1 MESKQRTLFFVVFF
15 ILVFIETIIANFEGL
30 QTLHYISKPLIV
42 GSLIVYFFKHNK
54 HLNTHT
60 KKFTSL
66 ALIMSLIGDILL
78 LFVYKS
84 EYFFIAG
91 LLAFLTAHIMY
102 CLVFLK
108 HRNPTTKPYRFIII
122 LLAYAL
128 GLFSV
133 LKSGLGDL
141 LVPVIVYMCVILLMA
156 VSAFLRRG
164 KVNAL
169 SFNLVFI
176 GALVFM
182 LSDSLLA
189 VNKFYEPLV
198 LADFSIMFTYALAQ
212 LLIVFGLL
220 KQEH

>member
-1 MESKQRTLFFVVFF
+1 MKPKQHILFFVVFF

-30 QTLHYISKPLIV
+30 QGLHYISKPLIV
-42 GSLIVYFFKHNK
+42 GSLIVYFFKNNK
-54 HLNTHT
+54 HLNSHT

-108 HRNPTTKPYRFIII
+108 YRNASTKPYVFIA
-122 LLAYAL
+122 LLLVYAL

-141 LVPVIVYMCVILLMA
+141 LIPVIIYMCVILLMA
-156 VSAFLRRG
+156 VSAFLRRR
-164 KVNAL
+164 KVNTT
-169 SFNLVFI
+169 SFNFVFI

-189 VNKFYEPLV
+189 LNKFYEPLA

-212 LLIVFGLL
+212 LLIVLGLL
-220 KQEH
+220 KQQH

>member
-1 MESKQRTLFFVVFF
+1 MASKQRTLFFVVFF

-30 QTLHYISKPLIV
+30 QGLHYVSKPLIV
-42 GSLIVYFFKHNK
+42 GSLIVYFYKYSR

-60 KKFTSL
+60 RTFTGL
-66 ALIMSLIGDILL
+66 ALLFSLIGDILL

-91 LLAFLTAHIMY
+91 LIAFLTAHIMY

-108 HRNPTTKPYRFIII
+108 QRNPAIKPYGFVII

-128 GLFSV
+128 GLFSI

-141 LVPVIVYMCVILLMA
+141 LIPVIVYMCIILLMA
-156 VSAFLRRG
+156 VSAFLRRS
-164 KVNAL
+164 KVNTP

-176 GALVFM
+176 GALAFM

-189 VNKFYEPLV
+189 VNKFYEPLA

-220 KQEH
+220 KQQY

>member
-1 MESKQRTLFFVVFF
+1 MESKQRTLFFVVFI
-15 ILVFIETIIANFEGL
+15 ILVLIETIIANFEGL
-30 QTLHYISKPLIV
+30 QGLHYISKPLIV
-42 GSLIVYFFKHNK
+42 GSLIIYFFKNNK
-54 HLNTHT
+54 HLNLHT

-66 ALIMSLIGDILL
+66 ALIMSLVGDILL

-108 HRNPTTKPYRFIII
+108 HLNATKKPYIFIA
-122 LLAYAL
+122 LLLVYAL

-141 LVPVIVYMCVILLMA
+141 LIPVIIYMCVILLMA
-156 VSAFLRRG
+156 VSSFLRRG
-164 KVNAL
+164 KVNL
-169 SFNLVFI
+169 TSFNLVFI

-189 VNKFYEPLV
+189 VNKFHAPLAF
-198 LADFSIMFTYALAQ
+198 ADFSIMFTYALAQ
-212 LLIVFGLL
+212 LLIVLGLL
-220 KQEH
+220 KQQH